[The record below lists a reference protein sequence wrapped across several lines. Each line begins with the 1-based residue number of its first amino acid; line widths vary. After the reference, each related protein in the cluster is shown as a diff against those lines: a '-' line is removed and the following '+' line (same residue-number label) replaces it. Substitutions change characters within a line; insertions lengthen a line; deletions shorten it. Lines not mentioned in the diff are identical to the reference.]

1 MLFFVPI
8 FTYNGL
14 VMSQEQPQHTTT
26 AANTSTMV
34 VEPLA
39 PPATRIQSI
48 HLIYPTGNPR
58 EGLVEGTGQR
68 NLAATLK
75 LK

>member
-1 MLFFVPI
+1 MVSWCHKNSHS
-8 FTYNGL
+8 T
-14 VMSQEQPQHTTT
+14 QQT
-26 AANTSTMV
+26 AANTAAMV

-48 HLIYPTGNPR
+48 HLIYCAGDPR
-58 EGLVEGTGQR
+58 DGLVEETGQKIP
-68 NLAATLK
+68 AVTLK